1 VDLKIESKVERE
13 GKKMCELFGINAK
26 ETVFLNNYLKE
37 FFAHSKAHPHGW
49 GMACMN
55 GKELSIEKEPLQ
67 ASKSNYLKE
76 RLTVP
81 IEAKNALAHIRYATI
96 GNVDYKNCH
105 PYTGADRSG
114 RHWTMIHNGTIF
126 KYEPLNP
133 YLGIQT
139 GSTDSERILLYI
151 VDCINGLEERLK
163 RRADAKER
171 FQLLDS
177 IIAEMAEG
185 NKLNLLLYDGE
196 LFYVH
201 TNYENSLYKLEQK
214 NRIIFSTS
222 PLGKEEWKPVTFTT
236 LLAYQQGRLLYQG
249 RNHGNV
255 YVDNEENLKYLY
267 SIFSNL

>member
-1 VDLKIESKVERE
+1 
-13 GKKMCELFGINAK
+13 MCELFGINSK
-26 ETVFLNNYLKE
+26 ENVQLNNYLKE

-55 GKELSIEKEPLQ
+55 EREVSIEKEPLQ

-81 IEAKNALAHIRYATI
+81 IQAKCAFAHIRYATI

-105 PYTGADRSG
+105 PYTGTDRNG
-114 RHWTMIHNGTIF
+114 RHWTMVHNGTIF

-133 YLGIQT
+133 YVGLQI

-151 VDCINGLEERLK
+151 IDCMNELEEQLG
-163 RRADAKER
+163 RRAGSEER
-171 FQLLDS
+171 FRLLDS
-177 IIAEMAEG
+177 IIGEMAEG

-214 NRIIFSTS
+214 NQIIFSTS

-236 LLAYQQGRLLYQG
+236 LLAYRQGKQVYQG
-249 RNHGNV
+249 TNHGKV

-267 SIFSNL
+267 SIFSDL